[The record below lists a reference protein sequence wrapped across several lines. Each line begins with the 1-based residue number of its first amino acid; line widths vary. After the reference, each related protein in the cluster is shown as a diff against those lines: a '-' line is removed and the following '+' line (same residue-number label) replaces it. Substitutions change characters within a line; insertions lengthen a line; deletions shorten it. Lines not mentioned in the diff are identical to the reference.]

1 MQGSEDAPWASSA
14 PSGDAIDGGPTTGAL
29 STFLPALAL
38 CCDRLVHFP
47 LSRLFQAANDASPAG
62 PAFEFLPL
70 ALTP

>member
-1 MQGSEDAPWASSA
+1 M
-14 PSGDAIDGGPTTGAL
+14 DGGLTTDAL
-29 STFLPALAL
+29 STFLPAIAYR
-38 CCDRLVHFP
+38 CDRLVHFP